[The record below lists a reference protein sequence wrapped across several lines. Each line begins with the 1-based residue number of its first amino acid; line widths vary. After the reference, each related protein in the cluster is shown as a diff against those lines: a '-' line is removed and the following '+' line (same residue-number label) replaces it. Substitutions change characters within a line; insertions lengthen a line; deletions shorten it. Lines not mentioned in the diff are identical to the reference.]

1 MRHLGSSWP
10 QPSAA
15 YLLDQLNVPYTPI
28 LSVCEPSDRY
38 SRHMWETLFATLW
51 FVDYFFTIV
60 PQPGIQLACSGA
72 LRALGTPWRS
82 LLEVRGLPGPGGL
95 ALEQP

>member
-1 MRHLGSSWP
+1 MYIYIYILESSGRASHGLDSSWP

-28 LSVCEPSDRY
+28 LSVCEPSDKY

-51 FVDYFFTIV
+51 FADYFFTIF

-72 LRALGTPWRS
+72 LKTS
-82 LLEVRGLPGPGGL
+82 F
-95 ALEQP
+95 